1 MRILLI
7 ALTTIILTTSLFSL
21 EGEQKYKKVISSIE
35 KYYYQ
40 AFSKDKIISKGVGE
54 FLETTSLISKD
65 DKKKINVKF
74 KFYNNK
80 YGADSKES
88 AYKKIKTIIEFLLK
102 EMFSK
107 EEIYDILI
115 HATMESL
122 DAHSSYLDK
131 KHMQELKILTEGVF
145 GGLGITIGKRENR
158 LTIISPIDDTPA
170 FKAGIKAGDIILKIN
185 EISSENMSI
194 SKAVSLMRGK
204 VNTSIKLTI
213 LRNTEIFPVTIV
225 RDLIRIKSVETR
237 ELPNDIL
244 YLKISTFDKKA
255 LQNITKAIKQ
265 KSSSYDSIVLDLRNN
280 PGGLLSES
288 VAIADLFMNRGNI
301 ITQKGRL
308 SMALKSY
315 NASKEK
321 TLTEVPLVVLIN
333 SGSASAS
340 EILSGSLQMHNR
352 ATIIG
357 ERSFGKGNVQAIL
370 PITKEESIK
379 LTVAQYLLA
388 DGNSIHNIGI
398 KPNYIV
404 NTDIVDGY
412 DVALEAAEDYLNNK
426 NIFDNKY
433 LAKAYGSGLE
443 RKRFRN
449 QNIVQKESKV
459 YEESLRERLNKL
471 KYASVDSS
479 KWLISIGIENYEYTE
494 NVKFSKTSAELFSEL
509 LQKKYGIAKHRSL
522 LLLDN
527 EATMGRI
534 KNKMKRLLRQVKSG
548 DTIYFYYNGHG
559 IPVPSQKNEPYLL
572 PSDVEPEFA
581 SDDKFFKMKNI
592 YKMLSSSDA
601 DKIIAVIDSCFSGG
615 NDGKSLIKGVAATRL
630 VPKNVTFNKK
640 KMVILFAGRGT
651 QYSNMFEKKGHRL
664 FSYYI
669 MDSILKGRD
678 DVEMLYN
685 EVYVNVK
692 DESFKMGDM
701 HLQEPTVVGNKKLNF
716 K

>member
-1 MRILLI
+1 MRIIFI
-7 ALTTIILTTSLFSL
+7 AIITVIFSASLFAL
-21 EGEQKYKKVISSIE
+21 DGEQKYNKVISSIE
-35 KYYYQ
+35 KYYYK
-40 AFSKDKIISKGVGE
+40 AFSKDEIITKGLDE
-54 FLETTSLISKD
+54 FIENTSLLGQD
-65 DKKKINVKF
+65 DKKKIDVKF

-80 YGADSKES
+80 YGKDSKES

-122 DAHSSYLDK
+122 DSHSSYLDK
-131 KHMQELKILTEGVF
+131 KHMQELKIQTEGVF
-145 GGLGITIGKRENR
+145 GGLGITVGKRENK
-158 LTIISPIDDTPA
+158 LTIVSPIDDTPA

-185 EISSENMSI
+185 EIPCENMSI
-194 SKAVSLMRGK
+194 NKAVTLMRGK

-213 LRNTEIFPVTIV
+213 LRDSEIFPVTIV
-225 RDLIRIKSVETR
+225 RDFIRIKSVDTR

-244 YLKISTFDKKA
+244 YLKITTFDKNA
-255 LQNITKAIKQ
+255 LKSITKAIKEK
-265 KSSSYDSIVLDLRNN
+265 KSSNRSIILDLRNN

-301 ITQKGRL
+301 ITQNGR
-308 SMALKSY
+308 SSIVLKSY
-315 NASKEK
+315 SATEEK
-321 TLTEVPLVVLIN
+321 TLTEAPLVVLIN
-333 SGSASAS
+333 AGSASAS
-340 EILSGSLQMHNR
+340 EILSGALQIHNR

-357 ERSFGKGNVQAIL
+357 ERSFGKGNVQSII
-370 PITKEESIK
+370 PISKEESIK
-379 LTVAQYLLA
+379 LTVAHYLLA

-404 NTDIVDGY
+404 NTDIENGY
-412 DVALEAAEDYLNNK
+412 DVALAAAEDYLNNQ
-426 NIFDNKY
+426 NIFKNKY
-433 LAKAYGSGLE
+433 LTKAYGTGIE

-449 QNIVQKESKV
+449 QNIVQKKVKV

-471 KYASVDSS
+471 KKAPEDSS

-494 NVKFSKTSAELFSEL
+494 DVKYSKTSAELFSEL
-509 LQKKYGIAKHRSL
+509 LQKKYGIAQHRSL
-522 LLLDN
+522 VLVDG

-534 KNKMKRLLRQVKSG
+534 KNKMKRLLREVNRG

-559 IPVPSQKNEPYLL
+559 VPVPSQKNEPYLL
-572 PSDVEPEFA
+572 PNDVEPEFA
-581 SDDKFFKMKNI
+581 SDDKFFKMQNI
-592 YKMLSSSDA
+592 YKLLSSSDA
-601 DKIIAVIDSCFSGG
+601 DKIIAIIDSCFSGG

-640 KMVILFAGRGT
+640 KMVVLFAGRGT
-651 QYSNMFEKKGHRL
+651 QYSNMFEQKGHRL
-664 FSYYI
+664 FSYYV